1 MDGHKSSSFNEDGSS
16 RVREKWARNGAPTQR
31 SAYLYTFRRDRQKW
45 ERLVR
50 VHRRLQAPLETKFD
64 RS

>member
-31 SAYLYTFRRDRQKW
+31 SAYLYTFRRDRQK
-45 ERLVR
+45 
-50 VHRRLQAPLETKFD
+50 
-64 RS
+64 